1 MAFLF
6 LSGKEGPFVVKEEM
20 EKMQLR
26 VQKLLSYSVV
36 YPNRHDKIEDLLAN
50 VPSNTAIEVISYNL
64 AKKTNQLVGEHDFD
78 IWAPWMMKTRDD
90 VKNPIGRYAEQYNL
104 GEYALIDEYAM
115 LLLISRLLTCYNGRN
130 EELSEDDLSN
140 LFLAYM
146 LCCDERLALNQK
158 KSPNNNMTADEFVEA
173 FMPGCLK
180 SDGIESPRDYRLLLI
195 KCYMLLI
202 EFPKHNDTFASYVK
216 AFCEEKQIISA
227 KKYLDEIILTFILM
241 GEEDRSNCRIGFND
255 NDKTAIHFYDGLS
268 IAPAGY
274 QHDSDFLKMRERPL
288 LKTGHNIYN
297 IMFMRMFL
305 DKAYT
310 GLLFD
315 MKDALVKRKLIDAK
329 NGYMNLRSML
339 GENFSERFFFYEL
352 MKRCFGQQ
360 YVSYNGEE
368 LEKALGEGMPDYYM
382 RRGNRI
388 FVFECKDAQVAS
400 KKKLSGDFETI
411 KNAIFEKYVANSK
424 GHGKGIA
431 QLASVIEGKLP
442 LIQKEIDVNA
452 PKSVMFV
459 FPIIVYFDDCFDVEG
474 PNYLLNKEFQRN
486 LKERKVS
493 ADYEVKDLMMVNI
506 EQLMRLENFFADG
519 KLDLAFLI
527 NSYIDYKEQ
536 SELNQVFPF
545 NKFLFQEAK
554 LKGYNLKKTR
564 WFDEVFENLKAMDKK
579 EL

>member
-1 MAFLF
+1 
-6 LSGKEGPFVVKEEM
+6 M
-20 EKMQLR
+20 EQMKLQ

-36 YPNRHDKIEDLLAN
+36 YPDRHDKIEDLLAH

-64 AKKTNQLVGEHDFD
+64 AKKTNQLIGEHDFD
-78 IWAPWMMKTRDD
+78 IWAPWLMKTRDD
-90 VKNPIGRYAEQYNL
+90 VKNPVGRYAQQYNL

-115 LLLISRLLTCYNGRN
+115 LLLISRLLSCYNGRN
-130 EELSEDDLSN
+130 DELTEDDLSN

-158 KSPNNNMTADEFVEA
+158 KLPDNKMKADEFVEA

-180 SDGIESPRDYRLLLI
+180 SDGIEAPRDYRLLLI

-202 EFPKHNDTFASYVK
+202 EFPNHNETFARYVE
-216 AFCEEKQIISA
+216 AFCEEKQIVSA
-227 KKYLDEIILTFILM
+227 KNYLEDIILTFLMM
-241 GEEDRSNCRIGFND
+241 GEEDRSNCRIGFED
-255 NDKTAIHFYDGLS
+255 SDKAAIHFYDGLS
-268 IAPAGY
+268 INPAGY
-274 QHDSDFLKMRERPL
+274 KHDSDFLMMREKPL

-297 IMFMRMFL
+297 IMYMRMFL

-315 MKDALVKRKLIDAK
+315 LKETLVKRGLLDEK

-339 GENFSERFFFYEL
+339 GEDFSERFFFYTL
-352 MKRCFGQQ
+352 MERCFGQQ
-360 YVSYNGEE
+360 YVSFSGEE

-400 KKKLSGDFETI
+400 KKKLSGDYETI
-411 KNAIFEKYVANSK
+411 KNAIFEKYVANSR

-431 QLASVIEGKLP
+431 QLASVIENKLS
-442 LIQKEIDVNA
+442 LIQKDVDVNS

-474 PNYLLNKEFQRN
+474 PNYLLNKEFRRDLEGRN
-486 LKERKVS
+486 VS
-493 ADYEVKDLMMVNI
+493 TDYEVKDLVMVNI
-506 EQLMRLENFFADG
+506 EQLMRLENFFADD
-519 KLDLAFLI
+519 KLDLAYLI

-536 SELNQVFPF
+536 AELNKVFPF

-554 LKGYNLKKTR
+554 LKGYELKKTR
-564 WFDEVFENLKAMDKK
+564 WFDEVYENLKRMDKEEK
-579 EL
+579 YGTES